1 MRAKFERVRPEPGR
15 SLRILE
21 ISQPKF
27 DAEWHFHPE
36 WELTWILEGRGR
48 RCVGDFTEPFA
59 SGDLVL
65 VGPELPHFWFSEA
78 PTGGRSRA
86 LVVQFPRDF
95 PGEGL
100 LNLAEMSGLGRMLNR
115 ARRGLCFSGRRAQEA
130 SRRLEQVPKV
140 EPFDAVLE
148 FLGVLQMLAGARSR
162 PIAGPSYERP
172 AGQGA
177 QTRLGRFYAFLM
189 EHFREPLS
197 LAQIAEAVSMSPS
210 ACSRFFVKATGG
222 GLWDFLVQLRLD
234 HSASLLRAGEESIAE
249 IAFESGFLT
258 LSSFNRHFRKR
269 HACSPRE
276 YRETFRQGTVC
287 KAAILDDQAGY

>member
-1 MRAKFERVRPEPGR
+1 MQAKFERVRLGPGR
-15 SLRILE
+15 SLKILE

-36 WELTWILEGRGR
+36 WELTWIREGRGR

-59 SGDLVL
+59 AGDLVL

-78 PTGGRSRA
+78 LNEGQSRA

-100 LNLAEMSGLGRMLNR
+100 LSLPEMSELGRMLKR
-115 ARRGLCFSGRRAQEA
+115 ARRGLCFSGRRAKEA
-130 SRRLEQVPKV
+130 CRRLERLMII
-140 EPFDAVLE
+140 EPFDAVME
-148 FLGVLQMLAGARSR
+148 FLGVLGVLASARSR
-162 PIAGPSYERP
+162 PIAGPAYELPSGR
-172 AGQGA
+172 GA
-177 QTRLGRFYAFLM
+177 QTRLGRFYAFM
-189 EHFREPLS
+189 MGHFREPLT
-197 LAQIAEAVSMSPS
+197 LAQIGEAVSMSPS
-210 ACSRFFVKATGG
+210 ACSRFFVKATGC
-222 GLWDFLVQLRLD
+222 GLWEFLAQLRLD
-234 HSASLLRAGEESIAE
+234 HAASMLRAGDDGIAE

-276 YRETFRQGTVC
+276 YRDAFRQGDC
-287 KAAILDDQAGY
+287 LQNGYFR

>member
-1 MRAKFERVRPEPGR
+1 MQAKFERVRPGPGR
-15 SLRILE
+15 SLRILQ
-21 ISQPKF
+21 IAQPKF

-36 WELTWILEGRGR
+36 WELTWIREGRGR

-59 SGDLVL
+59 AGDLVL

-78 PTGGRSRA
+78 LKGGGSRA

-100 LNLAEMSGLGRMLNR
+100 LSLPEMSALGRMLSR
-115 ARRGLCFSGRRAQEA
+115 ARRGLCFSGPRAKEA
-130 SRRLEQVPKV
+130 CRRLERVTV
-140 EPFDAVLE
+140 IEPFDAMIE
-148 FLGVLQMLAGARSR
+148 FLGVLQVLAGARSR
-162 PIAGPSYERP
+162 PIAGPLYERP
-172 AGQGA
+172 AGHGA
-177 QTRLGRFYAFLM
+177 QTRMGRFYSFLM

-222 GLWDFLVQLRLD
+222 GLWDFLTHLRLD
-234 HSASLLRAGEESIAE
+234 HAASMLCAGTEGIAE

-258 LSSFNRHFRKR
+258 LSSFNRHFRKQ

-276 YRETFRQGTVC
+276 YRDAFRQGDR
-287 KAAILDDQAGY
+287 LQSGYFK